1 LFIKF
6 AKEKKESMTNQL
18 YKLLLLCVIFVSCS
32 EGENE
37 CSYEANSPTL
47 LVEGPNTTSVNQPIN
62 LDITYEV
69 ISECGNF
76 KSFSEQVFGNNTE
89 IIIKARYEGCD
100 CPQMLTNKIT
110 TYTFNKSQAGTYVLK
125 FRTFNNFIEHTIEVT
140 N

>member
-1 LFIKF
+1 MKIR
-6 AKEKKESMTNQL
+6 L
-18 YKLLLLCVIFVSCS
+18 YKLLLICFLIISCS
-32 EGENE
+32 KAENE

-47 LVEGPNTTSVNQPIN
+47 LVEGPNSTTVNQPIN
-62 LDITYEV
+62 FDITYEV